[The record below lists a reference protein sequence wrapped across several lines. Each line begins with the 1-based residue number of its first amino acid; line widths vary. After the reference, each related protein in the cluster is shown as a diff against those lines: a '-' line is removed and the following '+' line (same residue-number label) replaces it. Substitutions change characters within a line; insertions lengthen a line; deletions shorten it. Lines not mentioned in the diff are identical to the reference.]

1 VLGLHGRYDLKPPL
15 YFATVKAVS
24 VVAPEAI
31 AGRLLSLVTGTLTV
45 MVLYA
50 LAVRLIDRRAALVA
64 AVLLA
69 LSPLHLWYSQ
79 EARMYAPS
87 VLLVGLSY
95 LALVALLRGET
106 RRWAFLQGVAVLLAL
121 YMDYSAA
128 YALAPQGYLL
138 ILLARQQRRRALA
151 AWAAT
156 VSGLLGFLA
165 WVPQVFAAAQSTGTG
180 LSWYL
185 GVSLG
190 KIGDSLL
197 AIVGLSGG
205 ASYYWGPVRTPW
217 VRWPIAHP
225 AFLLIVAFVAFLGLA
240 ALFRTRLTA
249 ATAVLGLLG
258 GTIGTATLISLVSP
272 GYADRTVLY
281 AVLGWSLLAGAAA
294 SRAVPAR
301 ARAAGLAGV
310 GILAVASLLGV
321 GAIFSE
327 ARKQD
332 YRTLATAAI
341 RADTTGYPLVVND
354 DLTDVAIDVYRRGPP
369 AASPLRPAA
378 ITRQLASV
386 GAPPPAFW
394 YVYGDFPWTAPV
406 RFDTLGYERRMH
418 RDFGD
423 GLFLDFYAR
432 PGVPPGVPD
441 IDRITDPG
449 AGENDALDFWR

>member
-1 VLGLHGRYDLKPPL
+1 
-15 YFATVKAVS
+15 
-24 VVAPEAI
+24 
-31 AGRLLSLVTGTLTV
+31 
-45 MVLYA
+45 
-50 LAVRLIDRRAALVA
+50 
-64 AVLLA
+64 
-69 LSPLHLWYSQ
+69 
-79 EARMYAPS
+79 
-87 VLLVGLSY
+87 
-95 LALVALLRGET
+95 
-106 RRWAFLQGVAVLLAL
+106 
-121 YMDYSAA
+121 
-128 YALAPQGYLL
+128 
-138 ILLARQQRRRALA
+138 
-151 AWAAT
+151 
-156 VSGLLGFLA
+156 
-165 WVPQVFAAAQSTGTG
+165 
-180 LSWYL
+180 
-185 GVSLG
+185 
-190 KIGDSLL
+190 
-197 AIVGLSGG
+197 
-205 ASYYWGPVRTPW
+205 
-217 VRWPIAHP
+217 
-225 AFLLIVAFVAFLGLA
+225 
-240 ALFRTRLTA
+240 LFRTRLTA
-249 ATAVLGLLG
+249 VTAVLGLLG

-281 AVLGWSLLAGAAA
+281 AVLGWSLLAGAAT

-378 ITRQLASV
+378 ITRQLALA
-386 GAPPPAFW
+386 GAAPTAFW
-394 YVYGDFPWTAPV
+394 YAYGDFPWTAPV